1 MRETMVI
8 MRREL
13 SSYFHTP
20 IAYVFGILF
29 LLIVCGM
36 GSLFGSIQH
45 GAQASMTGFFGSLPW
60 LFLFFLPA
68 LTMRLWAE
76 ERKAGTLELLLTF
89 PVTIRQ
95 LIAGKFLAS
104 MSYLALL
111 MVLTIGLPL
120 TLSSYGSLDWYQVL
134 VTYCASMLM
143 AAAYVSVGMFWSSMT
158 RDQIIAFLLS
168 VTTLA
173 GLFWIV
179 PWIGSKMIGVL
190 PVWLGGDRVVLL
202 LAAVSPKNYFDSI
215 SYGVAD
221 TGDLVYYICFCAFFL
236 HANALVLYGKRV
248 KG

>member
-1 MRETMVI
+1 MRETWVV

-13 SSYFHTP
+13 GSYFHTP
-20 IAYVFGILF
+20 IAYVFGALF
-29 LLIVCGM
+29 LLVACGL
-36 GSLFGSIQH
+36 GSLFGALQH
-45 GAQASMTGFFGSLPW
+45 GAQASLGGFFSTLPW

-104 MSYLALL
+104 MTFLGLL
-111 MVLTIGLPL
+111 MALTLGLPI
-120 TLSSYGSLDWYQVL
+120 SMAAFGDLDWYQVL

-179 PWIGSKMIGVL
+179 PWIGSRLIGVL
-190 PVWLGGDRVVLL
+190 PDWLGGDWVVLV
-202 LAAVSPKNYFDSI
+202 LASISPKHYFDSI

-236 HANALVLYGKRV
+236 YANALVLYGKRV

>member
-1 MRETMVI
+1 MRETVI
-8 MRREL
+8 VMRREL

-29 LLIVCGM
+29 LLVVCGL
-36 GSLFGSIQH
+36 GSLFGSLQH
-45 GAQASMTGFFGSLPW
+45 GGQASLSGFFGTLPW

-104 MSYLALL
+104 MSFLALL
-111 MVLTIGLPL
+111 LALTFGLPI
-120 TLSSYGSLDWYQVL
+120 TMSTYGDLDWYQVM
-134 VTYCASMLM
+134 VTYASSLLM

-179 PWIGSKMIGVL
+179 PWIGSKLIGVL
-190 PVWLGGDRVVLL
+190 PSWLGGDRIVLVF
-202 LAAVSPKNYFDSI
+202 AAVSPKHYFDSI

-221 TGDLVYYICFCAFFL
+221 TGDLVYYVCFCTFFL
-236 HANALVLYGKRV
+236 YANALVLYGKRV

>member
-1 MRETMVI
+1 MRETIVV

-13 SSYFHTP
+13 NSYFHTP

-29 LLIVCGM
+29 LLVVCGM
-36 GSLFGSIQH
+36 GSLFGSLQH
-45 GAQASMTGFFGSLPW
+45 GGQASLSGFFKSLPW

-76 ERKAGTLELLLTF
+76 ERRAGTLELLLTF

-104 MSYLALL
+104 MTFLALL
-111 MVLTIGLPL
+111 MLLTFGLPI
-120 TLSSYGSLDWYQVL
+120 TMSTFGDLDWYQVS
-134 VTYCASMLM
+134 VTYLASMLM

-179 PWIGSKMIGVL
+179 PWIGSKLIGVL
-190 PVWLGGDRVVLL
+190 PGWLGGDQIVLV
-202 LAAVSPKNYFDSI
+202 LASVSPKHYFDSI
-215 SYGVAD
+215 AYGVAD
-221 TGDLVYYICFCAFFL
+221 TGDLIYYVCFCAFFL
-236 HANALVLYGKRV
+236 YANALVLHGKRV
-248 KG
+248 NG